1 MLIMHVKKLHIILVV
16 FFVAGLFTGGYT
28 FGQSRYAPVDLTG
41 TLDTASNETEEAFN
55 PFWETLELIH
65 EEYFEQ
71 PLDDDE
77 LAKGAID
84 GMLATLEDPNT
95 RYLPPE
101 QEHAA
106 REAMEGNLEGIG
118 AEVSSVDGA
127 IVIVAP
133 YEGSPAESAGILT
146 GDILREADG
155 TPLTG
160 LHASEA
166 ASLVRGPAGTPV
178 LLLVERDGELFEV
191 EVVRGVIKIP
201 SVRGEILDDE
211 IAYVRLSRFA
221 NDTNQE
227 LADVIEELF
236 INDPQGI
243 ILDLR
248 GNPGGNLTTAVDVAD
263 HFLDQGTIL
272 VERFGNGKEIEFESD
287 EKGEAQELPLVVL
300 INQGSASASEVVA
313 GAIQDRDRGILI
325 GDTSFG
331 KGTVQVWKSLSNDG
345 GIRITI
351 ARWLTPDGEWVHEEG
366 LVPDYFVS
374 LPEAEEEEFSDTQ
387 LQAAIDFIMGRPVL
401 KTATDDG

>member
-1 MLIMHVKKLHIILVV
+1 MRVKIFYIAMAVV
-16 FFVAGLFTGGYT
+16 VVAVLFTSGYT
-28 FGQSRYAPVDLTG
+28 FGQSRFAPIDLSG
-41 TLDTASNETEEAFN
+41 AMEGSSIESEEAFE

-71 PLDDDE
+71 PLDNDE

-84 GMLATLEDPNT
+84 GMLATLDDPNT

-133 YEGSPAESAGILT
+133 YEGSPAESAGILP
-146 GDILREADG
+146 GDIIREADG

-160 LHASEA
+160 ISPSEA
-166 ASLVRGPAGTPV
+166 ASFVRGPAGTPV
-178 LLLVERDGELFEV
+178 LLLIEREGELFEV
-191 EVVRGVIKIP
+191 EVIRGVIKIP
-201 SVRGEILDDE
+201 SVRGETIVDE
-211 IAYVRLSRFA
+211 IVYVRLSRFA
-221 NDTNQE
+221 NDTEQE
-227 LADVIEELF
+227 LVAVIEEF
-236 INDPQGI
+236 VDDSTRGI

-248 GNPGGNLTTAVDVAD
+248 GNPGGSLTTAVDVAD
-263 HFLDQGTIL
+263 HFLSKGMIL

-287 EKGEAQELPLVVL
+287 DQGDAQELPLVVL
-300 INQGSASASEVVA
+300 VNQGSASASEVVA
-313 GAIQDRDRGILI
+313 GAIQDRDRGSLI

-345 GIRITI
+345 GIRITV
-351 ARWLTPDGEWVHEEG
+351 ARWLTPDGEWVHETG
-366 LVPDYFVS
+366 LEPDYLVS
-374 LPEAEEEEFSDTQ
+374 LPDTEEEFSDTQ
-387 LQAAIDFIMGRPVL
+387 LQAAVDLILGRPVL
-401 KTATDDG
+401 ETTVGDS

>member
-1 MLIMHVKKLHIILVV
+1 MQVKKLYIILGVI
-16 FFVAGLFTGGYT
+16 FVAVMFMGGYA
-28 FGQSRYAPVDLTG
+28 FGQSQYAPIDMTG
-41 TLDTASNETEEAFN
+41 TMDAASKDTEDAFN
-55 PFWETLELIH
+55 PFWEALELIH
-65 EEYFEQ
+65 EEFYEQ

-95 RYLPPE
+95 RYLAPE
-101 QEHAA
+101 QEQAA

-133 YEGSPAESAGILT
+133 YEGSPAESAGIRA

-160 LHASEA
+160 LDPSEA

-178 LLLVERDGELFEV
+178 LLVVERDGELFDV
-191 EVVRGVIKIP
+191 EVIRGVIKIP
-201 SVRGEILDDE
+201 SVRGEIFEDG

-227 LADVIEELF
+227 LADIIEELL
-236 INDPQGI
+236 IDDPQGI

-248 GNPGGNLTTAVDVAD
+248 GNPGGNLTAAVDVAD

-272 VERFGNGKEIEFESD
+272 VEKFGNGEEIEFESD
-287 EKGEAQELPLVVL
+287 VKGNAQELPLVVL

-313 GAIQDRDRGILI
+313 GAIQDRDRGVLI

-366 LVPDYFVS
+366 LEPDYIVL

-387 LQAAIDFIMGRPVL
+387 LQAAIDFILGRPVL
-401 KTATDDG
+401 ETAPGDG

>member
-1 MLIMHVKKLHIILVV
+1 MQVKKLYIILGVIFAAV
-16 FFVAGLFTGGYT
+16 MFMGGYA
-28 FGQSRYAPVDLTG
+28 FGQSQYAPIDMTG
-41 TLDTASNETEEAFN
+41 TMDAASKDTEDAFN
-55 PFWETLELIH
+55 PFWEALELIH
-65 EEYFEQ
+65 EEFYEQ

-95 RYLPPE
+95 RYLAPE
-101 QEHAA
+101 QEQAA

-133 YEGSPAESAGILT
+133 YEGSPAESAGIRA

-160 LHASEA
+160 LDPSEA

-178 LLLVERDGELFEV
+178 LLVVERDGELFDV
-191 EVVRGVIKIP
+191 EVIRGVIKIP
-201 SVRGEILDDE
+201 SVRGEIFEDG

-227 LADVIEELF
+227 LADIIEELL
-236 INDPQGI
+236 IDDPQGI

-248 GNPGGNLTTAVDVAD
+248 GNPGGNLTAAVDVAD

-272 VERFGNGKEIEFESD
+272 VEKFGNGEEIEFESD
-287 EKGEAQELPLVVL
+287 VKGNAQELPLVVL

-313 GAIQDRDRGILI
+313 GAIQDRDRGVLI

-366 LVPDYFVS
+366 LEPDYIVL

-387 LQAAIDFIMGRPVL
+387 LQAAIDFILGRPVL
-401 KTATDDG
+401 ETAPGDG

>member
-1 MLIMHVKKLHIILVV
+1 MMQVKKLYIILGIIFVV
-16 FFVAGLFTGGYT
+16 ALFMGGYA
-28 FGQSRYAPVDLTG
+28 FGQSPYAPIDMTG
-41 TLDTASNETEEAFN
+41 TMDADSIETGEAFN

-71 PLDDDE
+71 PLDDDA

-84 GMLATLEDPNT
+84 GMLATLGDPNT

-133 YEGSPAESAGILT
+133 YEGSPAESAGILP

-160 LHASEA
+160 LHPSEA

-178 LLLVERDGELFEV
+178 LLVVERDGELFEV
-191 EVVRGVIKIP
+191 EVIRGVIKIP
-201 SVRGEILDDE
+201 SVRGELFEDG

-227 LADVIEELF
+227 LADIIEELL
-236 INDPQGI
+236 IDDPQGI

-248 GNPGGNLTTAVDVAD
+248 GNPGGNLTTAIDVAD

-272 VERFGNGKEIEFESD
+272 VERFGNGEEIEFESD
-287 EKGEAQELPLVVL
+287 EKGDAQELPLVVL

-313 GAIQDRDRGILI
+313 GAIQDRERGILI
-325 GDTSFG
+325 GATSFG

-351 ARWLTPDGEWVHEEG
+351 ARWLTPNGEWVHEEG
-366 LVPDYFVS
+366 LEPDYFVS
-374 LPEAEEEEFSDTQ
+374 LPEAEEEAFSDTQ
-387 LQAAIDFIMGRPVL
+387 LQAAIDFILGRPVL
-401 KTATDDG
+401 ETAPGDG